1 MERGMQFITALLG
14 GTDNPMLN
22 AAFALGIV
30 LVLIVLGVWAL
41 KLITNAGE
49 SLGRGRSRRLS
60 VVESAVVDGKRKVV
74 IIRRDNVEHVIMTGG
89 PADLVIESGVAV
101 VEPEPINRRKRPEP
115 VPKSQPKPAATSSK
129 APVHEPEVAA
139 TPPATQRHNVPRE
152 AIDRLRDLARPAPLK
167 PRDPLRDTRL
177 LRPGPRA
184 DIPTGPQL
192 RVDNSAGRPADSDK
206 TSAVESSDGP
216 PRFVGRRFF
225 RSAPRR
231 EPN

>member
-1 MERGMQFITALLG
+1 MERGMQFITSLLG
-14 GTDNPMLN
+14 GTDNSMLN

-30 LVLIVLGVWAL
+30 LVLIVLGVWGL

-49 SLGRGRSRRLS
+49 SLGRGRNRRLS
-60 VVESAVVDGKRKVV
+60 VMESAVVDGKRKVV

-89 PADLVIESGVAV
+89 PTDLVIESGVPV
-101 VEPEPINRRKRPEP
+101 VEPEPLVRRKRPEP
-115 VPKSQPKPAATSSK
+115 QPKAQPKPAAGVE
-129 APVHEPEVAA
+129 PRREPEVAA
-139 TPPATQRHNVPRE
+139 TPPATQHHNVPRE

-177 LRPGPRA
+177 LRPAPRA

-192 RVDNSAGRPADSDK
+192 RVDNSAGRIPDSDK
-206 TSAVESSDGP
+206 PAPVEGSDGP

-231 EPN
+231 EPS

>member
-1 MERGMQFITALLG
+1 MQFITSLLG
-14 GTDNPMLN
+14 GTDNSMLN

-30 LVLIVLGVWAL
+30 LVLIVLGVWGL
-41 KLITNAGE
+41 KLMTNAGE
-49 SLGRGRSRRLS
+49 LLGRARNRRLS

-101 VEPEPINRRKRPEP
+101 VEPEPMVRRKRPEP
-115 VPKSQPKPAATSSK
+115 KPRSTPAPAA
-129 APVHEPEVAA
+129 AEPSRTADVAA
-139 TPPATQRHNVPRE
+139 TPPATQHHSVPRE

-206 TSAVESSDGP
+206 TGRVEGSDGQ

>member
-1 MERGMQFITALLG
+1 MERGMQFISALLG
-14 GTDNPMLN
+14 GTDNSMLN

-30 LVLIVLGVWAL
+30 LVLIVLGVWGL
-41 KLITNAGE
+41 KLLSNAGE
-49 SLGRGRSRRLS
+49 SLGRGRNRRLA

-89 PADLVIESGVAV
+89 PADLVIESGVPV
-101 VEPEPINRRKRPEP
+101 VAPEPIARRKRSEP
-115 VPKSQPKPAATSSK
+115 AKPQPKAAAAPAPPPGRAAEV
-129 APVHEPEVAA
+129 APV
-139 TPPATQRHNVPRE
+139 PPATQRHVVPRE

-177 LRPGPRA
+177 LRPAPRP

-206 TSAVESSDGP
+206 TSPVEGSDGQ

-225 RSAPRR
+225 RNAQRR

>member
-1 MERGMQFITALLG
+1 MERGMQFITSLLG
-14 GTDNPMLN
+14 GTDNSMLN

-30 LVLIVLGVWAL
+30 LVLIVLGVWGL
-41 KLITNAGE
+41 KLMTKAGE
-49 SLGRGRSRRLS
+49 SLGRGRNRRLS

-101 VEPEPINRRKRPEP
+101 VEPEPMVRRKRPEP
-115 VPKSQPKPAATSSK
+115 KPRPTPAPAAAEPSR
-129 APVHEPEVAA
+129 APEVAA
-139 TPPATQRHNVPRE
+139 TPPATQHHNVPRE

-206 TSAVESSDGP
+206 TSRVESSDGQ

-231 EPN
+231 DPN